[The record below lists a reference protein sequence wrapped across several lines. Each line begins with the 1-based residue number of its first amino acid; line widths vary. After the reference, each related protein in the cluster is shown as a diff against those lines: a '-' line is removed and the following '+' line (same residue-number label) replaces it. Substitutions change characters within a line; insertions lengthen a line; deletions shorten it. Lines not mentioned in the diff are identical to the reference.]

1 MAVNPGGAGT
11 VDVPELSVVVVL
23 AVTVDVCV
31 DVPVIVDV

>member
-11 VDVPELSVVVVL
+11 VDVCELSVVVVP
-23 AVTVDVCV
+23 AVTVLVCV